1 MGLCSTSGQ
10 LSLVSV
16 QIGIFKDT
24 KKNFLSKK
32 LFSNILLK
40 SANVNVKEEEDSKNT
55 EAADM
60 VACSNKSPEIHY
72 YIDKKQLSATSR
84 PTKLHQ

>member
-1 MGLCSTSGQ
+1 MGSYLWFQYRLAFSKTPRK
-10 LSLVSV
+10 
-16 QIGIFKDT
+16 IFSFK
-24 KKNFLSKK
+24 KK
-32 LFSNILLK
+32 LFSNILSK
-40 SANVNVKEEEDSKNT
+40 SANINVKEEEDSKNT
-55 EAADM
+55 EEADM

>member
-1 MGLCSTSGQ
+1 MR
-10 LSLVSV
+10 
-16 QIGIFKDT
+16 
-24 KKNFLSKK
+24 
-32 LFSNILLK
+32 
-40 SANVNVKEEEDSKNT
+40 EEEDSMNT
-55 EAADM
+55 EEADM